1 MWPERSR
8 WMPASSSRRLSSV
21 IGIET
26 PFEAAFVDTR
36 PWMAEVILKNAGR
49 CRRSHSLPKPRS
61 GMIAKANVLRRNMRS
76 RTAEGCGRRTV
87 HAIMRGP
94 FARFAAGA
102 GHTLR
107 CCAAAASHP
116 RFFFREPSVPIAAK
130 FEIEYL
136 QYLDPEG
143 KQVRKDLPDFAR
155 DIDQMVELYKLMVST
170 RVFDTKSIALQRTG
184 KLGTY
189 ASCLGHEATHVG
201 IGASMKPEDVFAP
214 SYREYGAQLYRGV
227 RPRDVYMYWGGDER
241 GNDYQNEPAKHDFA
255 WSVPIGTQCLHAA
268 GSALAFKIRKEKR
281 VAVCTIGD
289 GGSSKADFYGAINV
303 AGARDLPLVA
313 AIVKN
318 QSGAKTLAQKG
329 IAAGLY
335 CIQVDGNDIIAVKKA
350 MTDAVERARA
360 GKGGSVVEC
369 VTYRLGDH
377 TTADDA
383 RRYRGKDEVEDA
395 WTKDPVKRLRTWLEA
410 KKAWNKKKEDKLQ
423 TECDEWMD
431 SEVNSYLETK
441 AQPVTAM
448 FDYTFAEL
456 PADLLKQREEA

>member
-1 MWPERSR
+1 MGVNAR
-8 WMPASSSRRLSSV
+8 WWLGMV
-21 IGIET
+21 
-26 PFEAAFVDTR
+26 
-36 PWMAEVILKNAGR
+36 R
-49 CRRSHSLPKPRS
+49 C
-61 GMIAKANVLRRNMRS
+61 NMR
-76 RTAEGCGRRTV
+76 GRIAARCDGRGA
-87 HAIMRGP
+87 HAIMSGL
-94 FARFAAGA
+94 FAPMLACR
-102 GHTLR
+102 TVDMLR
-107 CCAAAASHP
+107 SCAAATARP
-116 RFFFREPSVPIAAK
+116 RHFREPLVPIAAK

-136 QYLDPEG
+136 QYLDAEG
-143 KQVRKDLPDFAR
+143 KQARKDLPDFAK
-155 DIDQMVELYKLMVST
+155 DVEQMVELYKLMVST

-201 IGASMKPEDVFAP
+201 IGASLKPEDVFAP

-268 GSALAFKIRKEKR
+268 GTALAFKIRKEKR

-313 AIVKN
+313 AIVN
-318 QSGAKTLAQKG
+318 NQWAISVPRRIQSGAKTLAQKG
-329 IAAGLY
+329 IAAGLH

-350 MTDAVERARA
+350 MTDAVERARK
-360 GKGGSVVEC
+360 GQGGSVVEC

-383 RRYRGKDEVEDA
+383 RRYRGKQEVEDA
-395 WTKDPVKRLRTWLEA
+395 WKKDPVKRLRIWLES
-410 KKAWNKKKEDKLQ
+410 KKAWNKKKEEKLQ
-423 TECDEWMD
+423 AECDAWMD
-431 SEVNSYLETK
+431 DEVNTYLQTK
-441 AQPVTAM
+441 AQPVSAI

-456 PADLLKQREEA
+456 PANLVQQRAAAIALEGGH